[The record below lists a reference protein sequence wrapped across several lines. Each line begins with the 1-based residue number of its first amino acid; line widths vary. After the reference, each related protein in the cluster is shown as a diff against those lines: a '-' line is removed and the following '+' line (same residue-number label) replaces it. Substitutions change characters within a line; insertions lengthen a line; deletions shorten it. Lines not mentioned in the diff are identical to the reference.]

1 MLQRFKHVKW
11 MDDSR
16 LQANALIALIL
27 DMRSHGRRK
36 KTWTNSVK
44 DFIKKSVE
52 VSKTGSY

>member
-36 KTWTNSVK
+36 KNWTNSVK
-44 DFIKKSVE
+44 DFIKKV
-52 VSKTGSY
+52 